1 MKQKQKIIW
10 YRFFLGLTMFF
21 FALAMTSVF
30 GLYRLLYELITFSIP
45 LNHLFVLVVILLF
58 VLLVIYQAIGN
69 IKMSVSYIEFENIE
83 EDNRTTIAKI
93 YDLFNRVK
101 MLIITLIFFVI
112 IIAFFIDSMDIDF
125 LLQNYAMGL
134 FFVLAVVFFFVT
146 AISLLITA

>member
-10 YRFFLGLTMFF
+10 YRFFLGLTMLFF
-21 FALAMTSVF
+21 TLAMASVF
-30 GLYRLLYELITFSIP
+30 GLYRLLYELVTFSIP
-45 LNHLFVLVVILLF
+45 LNHLFVLVVVLLF

-134 FFVLAVVFFFVT
+134 FFVLAVVFFFITV
-146 AISLLITA
+146 ISLLISA